1 MPGFSN
7 IQSLTDRSV
16 FGYMTPPLDE
26 VAHARTCGRIL
37 DAARRLFAEEGF
49 HAASVS
55 ALAKACRLTKAGLYH
70 YFPSKQAILHA
81 LHREV
86 ADQAVAQ
93 IEQFPRYA
101 SLSEAMLNAGRG
113 YLAHFKDP
121 KHLQMMQVGFKL
133 GLHDPERS
141 DPSFAMEEPRL
152 HEKMLGLF
160 IPYLPQGTPKKKAE
174 LFALQFFGGL
184 FYYVFVQNQFCL
196 PGHPPVDAEDYLQQ
210 LVQTFTADP
219 QAVLKGSR

>member
-1 MPGFSN
+1 
-7 IQSLTDRSV
+7 
-16 FGYMTPPLDE
+16 MTRPLDE

-93 IEQFPRYA
+93 LEQFPRFA
-101 SLSEAMLNAGRG
+101 TLGEAMQHAGRA
-113 YLAHFKDP
+113 YLTHFRDP
-121 KHLQMMQVGFKL
+121 KHLQMMQVKFKL
-133 GLHDPERS
+133 GLHDPERA
-141 DPSFAMEEPRL
+141 DPSFSMEEPGL

-160 IPYLPQGTPKKKAE
+160 IPYLPKETPKKKAE

-184 FYYVFVQNQFCL
+184 FYYVFVQNQFRL
-196 PGHPPVDAEDYLQQ
+196 PGHSPVDAEDYLQQ
-210 LVQTFTADP
+210 LVQTFTANP

>member
-1 MPGFSN
+1 
-7 IQSLTDRSV
+7 
-16 FGYMTPPLDE
+16 MTRPLDE
-26 VAHARTCGRIL
+26 IAHTRNRERIL
-37 DAARRLFAEEGF
+37 DAARALFAQEGF

-81 LHREV
+81 LHCEV
-86 ADQAVAQ
+86 AEGAVAQ
-93 IEQFPRYA
+93 IEQFPRFA
-101 SLSEAMLNAGRG
+101 SLREAMLHAGRS
-113 YLAHFKDP
+113 YLAHFRDP

-133 GLHDPERS
+133 GLHDPERG

-160 IPYLPQGTPKKKAE
+160 DPYLPAAAPKKKRE

-184 FYYVFVQNQFCL
+184 FYHVFVQNQFCL
-196 PGHPPVDAEDYLQQ
+196 PGHPPVDGEVYLQQ

-219 QAVLKGSR
+219 QAVLKGSL